1 MGAFAQGMVV
11 SVPLHYERDLTRR
24 GRKAGGEALH
34 AALVEHYADSTFVE
48 VMPFGEA
55 GAKDAELLERGAF
68 LRPDVLNDTN
78 KLQVRNN
85 TAERQGTARHGT
97 EQHGRTARHDAAR
110 QDALANRPYADIP
123 TSPPL
128 AVCFLQR

>member
-78 KLQVRNN
+78 KLQVRKY
-85 TAERQGTARHGT
+85 TVERHGTARHGT
-97 EQHGRTARHDAAR
+97 TRQNGTARRGTAGRPR
-110 QDALANRPYADIP
+110 Q
-123 TSPPL
+123 PPL
-128 AVCFLQR
+128 C